1 MIEKNIQIEDLKDIF
16 NEYKNLYNPIISD
29 FTKIYVYTLSNKVTG
44 FVVFDVIYDR
54 CDIVDIFVSEKYRR
68 KHIAQNLLNEIIKDY
83 KINNMTL
90 EVSKNNISAIKFYET
105 MGFKKVAIRKNY
117 YKDSDGLLML
127 KEIR

>member
-54 CDIVDIFVSEKYRR
+54 CDIVDIFVIEKYRR